1 MMKKMSTFFEFMDRF
16 NFPISFGYKKD
27 DSYSTCLGGIV
38 SFLLALATIV
48 FGFYYFIPFCERKNY
63 SLYYYTINLDQTQE
77 INLYKSKAS
86 LAFNFDCSK
95 GNKLADYGNLGIKDF
110 IDLNVN
116 FIYYKNASNETAIE
130 NNKNGTKKNKTYLPI
145 DFDNCT
151 DSDFYNNEN
160 LLKNINFSISNLI
173 CLKDLNHTIKNRHQ
187 DKHDNFTYF
196 QIDLKAR
203 NDTDYSIVRNYLL
216 DYDCKFELYYID
228 VKVEVDDYEN
238 PIKPFLNK
246 VFLQL
251 NPDFVVKMDAY
262 YMNEYFESINQL
274 FFQKE
279 KKEDDKPSNLFSR
292 TEQYFLYKGIDSREE
307 SFAQIFIRADTRKME
322 IKRKYQTIMEFFADN
337 FSFWGDIFLICQL
350 IFYIYNRIS
359 LIYYLET
366 ELFIFKGEKN
376 KYFDISRNSKS
387 INDLINKIDNKYL
400 LNKSQII
407 VLNNNKY
414 NTKNPISI
422 KTNINNQKNLN
433 KSFGEETDDRIVP
446 KRAKKHNKIN
456 KNYIKKKA
464 KYICMKLLN
473 LFKCKCCKCEQTP
486 REIQSSKAEKII
498 KKKLNIIYY
507 LKNMMLLDV
516 FNNRINEDKKEI
528 FKFLSLPIISPNLD
542 EKDNEESFPNFA
554 KHFTNDD
561 FNIFSDK
568 INKLLESD
576 NINDKK
582 LILISND
589 NLKKTID

>member
-1 MMKKMSTFFEFMDRF
+1 MIVIQHAQEEQYPFFFV
-16 NFPISFGYKKD
+16 IIAVVV
-27 DSYSTCLGGIV
+27 GIV
-38 SFLLALATIV
+38 F
-48 FGFYYFIPFCERKNY
+48 FIPFCERKNY

-228 VKVEVDDYEN
+228 VKVEVDDYKN

-251 NPDFVVKMDAY
+251 NPDFVVKMDTFF
-262 YMNEYFESINQL
+262 MNEYFESINQL

-292 TEQYFLYKGIDSREE
+292 TQQYFLYKGIDSREE
-307 SFAQIFIRADTRKME
+307 SFAKIYIRADTRKMK
-322 IKRKYQTIMEFFADN
+322 IKRKYQTLMEFFADT
-337 FSFWGDIFLICQL
+337 FSFWEDIFLICKI
-350 IFYIYNRIS
+350 IFYAYNKIS
-359 LIYYLET
+359 LKYYLER
-366 ELFIFKGEKN
+366 ELFIFKGAKN
-376 KYFDISRNSKS
+376 EYFDI
-387 INDLINKIDNKYL
+387 
-400 LNKSQII
+400 
-407 VLNNNKY
+407 
-414 NTKNPISI
+414 T
-422 KTNINNQKNLN
+422 NQKIKDLKEKIEKEYIVAKTDIKPFKDKN
-433 KSFGEETDDRIVP
+433 KPKKLGGSLGDKTDDRMIQ
-446 KRAKKHNKIN
+446 KKVK
-456 KNYIKKKA
+456 KDDKTDKEYLKKKT
-464 KYICMKLLN
+464 KYIFMKLLN

-507 LKNMMLLDV
+507 LKNMLLLDI
-516 FNNRINEDKKEI
+516 FNNRINDDNKVI
-528 FKFLSLPIISPNLD
+528 YKFLSLPIISSNLNGEDNNESFRNFTKPFTNEDLD
-542 EKDNEESFPNFA
+542 ELE
-554 KHFTNDD
+554 
-561 FNIFSDK
+561 DK
-568 INKLLESD
+568 IFKMMEKNDKS
-576 NINDKK
+576 DKK
-582 LILISND
+582 LILIANNYLEKIID
-589 NLKKTID
+589 EKKF